1 MEKMVTSVYNLLK
14 HNLVMRVGTVVVSPT
29 LLESLV
35 VTANLTYIVSVS
47 DLGLSLGIL
56 LFFYAKIDEKNPST
70 NSF

>member
-1 MEKMVTSVYNLLK
+1 MVTSVYNLLK

-56 LFFYAKIDEKNPST
+56 LLFFYAKIDEKNPST